1 MLLLMKTAKVV
12 PVRLWAE
19 AFRLV
24 PPPRT

>member
-1 MLLLMKTAKVV
+1 MKTAKVV